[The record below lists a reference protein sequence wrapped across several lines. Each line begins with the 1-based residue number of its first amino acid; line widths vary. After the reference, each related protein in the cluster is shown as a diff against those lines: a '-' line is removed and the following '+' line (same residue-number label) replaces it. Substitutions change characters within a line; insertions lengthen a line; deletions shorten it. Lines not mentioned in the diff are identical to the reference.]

1 MLIANQN
8 LIDGIQDMVFVLR
21 VNETGDQFTY
31 HLINQAV
38 REQLLL
44 SDDIIGKTLYQ
55 IETLQEVSDHLFE
68 KYQQVVLTQSTYRYE
83 DTFINPLGSE
93 RMAETTLSPILEDGK
108 VVYVIAVT
116 VDLTTQKKLEK
127 QKKISNKRLEFS
139 RQRYQSLFDENTAPI
154 VYLNKFG
161 KILQMNKA
169 GQEFIK
175 QIYHSNQ
182 EKNIFDL
189 FKTSDEELIIEA
201 FEETKLGIPQDV
213 DLTVLSAGGYEV
225 KLNINFIPM
234 ILAEE
239 VEGVY
244 LTFKDMTSEI
254 FAKEALLESEER
266 FRLIAENSSDL
277 IQIIDA
283 KGHFLYNSPSHERVL
298 GIKLVDFTDKK
309 LTDFVEKDYEEQVQG
324 YLDLAI
330 RKQQTERIEAKF
342 RNHEGNYHWF
352 ELKIEPFFDKNGAYH
367 HTNIVARDIEERK
380 IYEKELQRLAYRD
393 PLTGLAN
400 RRLFNDRLN
409 KVMAK
414 FSRDQLPFAVVMLDL
429 DDFKRVNDQLGHD
442 AGDQMIVQ
450 IANRLKDVVREMDT
464 VGRLGGDEFV
474 ILLATISNKG
484 NLTQFIKRMEKR
496 LKTPYYINNTSLNI
510 GISIGAV
517 MSNHKLIRN
526 DKSIV
531 TKADKALYEAKRAGK
546 NRAIIL

>member
-116 VDLTTQKKLEK
+116 ADLTTQKKLEK

>member
-93 RMAETTLSPILEDGK
+93 RMAETTLSPIIVDGK

-116 VDLTTQKKLEK
+116 ADLTTQKKLEK
-127 QKKISNKRLEFS
+127 QKNISNKRLEFS

-201 FEETKLGIPQDV
+201 FEETILGIPQDV

-380 IYEKELQRLAYRD
+380 R
-393 PLTGLAN
+393 TTT
-400 RRLFNDRLN
+400 
-409 KVMAK
+409 
-414 FSRDQLPFAVVMLDL
+414 SR
-429 DDFKRVNDQLGHD
+429 
-442 AGDQMIVQ
+442 
-450 IANRLKDVVREMDT
+450 
-464 VGRLGGDEFV
+464 
-474 ILLATISNKG
+474 IS
-484 NLTQFIKRMEKR
+484 
-496 LKTPYYINNTSLNI
+496 
-510 GISIGAV
+510 
-517 MSNHKLIRN
+517 
-526 DKSIV
+526 
-531 TKADKALYEAKRAGK
+531 
-546 NRAIIL
+546 